1 MARMQ
6 VSCLWSKGNFK
17 WVKNQRQQVD
27 VFMTYLDKKNVTGS
41 TTLLFDNFIHKTNK
55 IFYFKMNIHTSK

>member
-27 VFMTYLDKKNVTGS
+27 VFMTYLDKNVTGS
-41 TTLLFDNFIHKTNK
+41 TRLLFENFSHIINK
-55 IFYFKMNIHTSK
+55 ILYSH